1 MLASRLRRARL
12 SAPARGRGPD
22 LSADDDP
29 HEHHN
34 ICAIVLAAGRG
45 TRMGGGEPSA
55 IPKVLRPLAGRAMA
69 AHILHALA
77 ECGVERA
84 VVVIPP
90 GERGEQIE
98 SALRADAPPSL
109 GLAFAVQQQPTG
121 TADAVLA
128 ARAHVSAPRVLLVN
142 GDLGLLSADQLRP
155 LLNAPLGDALLSVAH
170 VENPTGMGRIVRA
183 SEDARVLR
191 IVEQREASSAEAAI
205 DEVNVGVYRFNAEWL
220 WSALERLECAGR
232 GERYAT
238 DVIAQAADAGTLRA
252 VAVPLPD
259 GPLNIE
265 TPQDLVAAEQIVR
278 RRTIER
284 LIDGGALI
292 TDPNATWA
300 DATVEVAA
308 GATIE
313 PGCHLR
319 GRTRIGAGSRVGP
332 NAVLRDVVTGEN
344 CALESCTIRGSTLGD
359 GVEVGPYSTIR
370 EGCELADGVRIGTH
384 AELKNAR
391 LGAGVKMGHFSYLG
405 DAEVGAGANIGAGA
419 ITCNYNGEQKHRT
432 VIGEG
437 AFIGSDSLLIAP
449 LELGARARTGAGSVV
464 TKDVPADGNAV
475 GHPARLVGR
484 PQRRGRDEGGEP

>member
-1 MLASRLRRARL
+1 M
-12 SAPARGRGPD
+12 
-22 LSADDDP
+22 SADDDP
-29 HEHHN
+29 HEHHD

-45 TRMGGGEPSA
+45 TRMGGGQPSA
-55 IPKVLRPLAGRAMA
+55 TPKVLRPLAGRAMA
-69 AHILHALA
+69 AHILHTLA
-77 ECGVERA
+77 ECGVARA
-84 VVVIPP
+84 VAVIPP
-90 GERGEQIE
+90 GVRGEQIE

-109 GLAFAVQQQPTG
+109 SLAFAVQQQPTG

-128 ARAHVSAPRVLLVN
+128 ARAHVSAPRVLVVN

-183 SEDARVLR
+183 GEDAQEDARVLR

-205 DEVNVGVYRFNAEWL
+205 DEVNVGLYRFNAQWL
-220 WSALERLECAGR
+220 WSALERLECSGR

-259 GPLNIE
+259 GRLNIE
-265 TPQDLVAAEQIVR
+265 TPQDLIAAEQIVR

-292 TDPNATWA
+292 TDPNAAWI
-300 DATVEVAA
+300 DATVEVAG

-319 GRTRIGAGSRVGP
+319 GRTRIGAGSRIGP
-332 NAVLRDVVTGEN
+332 NALLRDTTVGER
-344 CALESCTIRGSTLGD
+344 CVLESCTVRGSILGD
-359 GVEVGPYSTIR
+359 AVEIGPYSTIR
-370 EGCELADGVRIGTH
+370 EGCELGDGTHIGTH

-405 DAEVGAGANIGAGA
+405 DADVGAGANIGAGA
-419 ITCNYNGEQKHRT
+419 ITCNYDGERKHRT
-432 VIGEG
+432 TIGAG
-437 AFIGSDSLLIAP
+437 AFIGSDSLLVAP
-449 LELGARARTGAGSVV
+449 LELGARARTGAGAVV

-475 GHPARLVGR
+475 GHPARLAGR
-484 PQRRGRDEGGEP
+484 PRRRGRDEGGEP